1 MTNGKSGKP
10 IEILR
15 VEKDM
20 KPIFIL
26 IFILISMPSSK
37 KQLSDFKWENRLI
50 VTFDIPLEGFDSLT
64 TSDFKDRKLLLFAFK
79 SENLKYSNFEGDID
93 QIDFLKLS
101 KKYPGFYFLIGLDG
115 GVKSY
120 GKKEDF
126 SISELIKQI
135 DSMPMRQSEI
145 SKKDNRNF

>member
-1 MTNGKSGKP
+1 MKLVLLLILFFLTNNYP
-10 IEILR
+10 L
-15 VEKDM
+15 
-20 KPIFIL
+20 
-26 IFILISMPSSK
+26 

-64 TSDFKDRKLLLFAFK
+64 MSDLKDRKLLLFAFE
-79 SENLKYSNFEGDID
+79 SENLEYSNFEGDID

-101 KKYPGFYFLIGLDG
+101 NKYPGFYFLIGLDG

-126 SISELIKQI
+126 SISKLIKQI

-145 SKKDNRNF
+145 RKKDNRNY

>member
-1 MTNGKSGKP
+1 
-10 IEILR
+10 
-15 VEKDM
+15 M
-20 KPIFIL
+20 KLIFIL
-26 IFILISMPSSK
+26 IFILSSMSFSK

-50 VTFDIPLEGFDSLT
+50 VTFDIPSEGLDSLAP
-64 TSDFKDRKLLLFAFK
+64 SDLKDRKLLLFAFE
-79 SENLKYSNFEGDID
+79 SENLIYSNFEGEID

-120 GKKEDF
+120 GKKENF
-126 SISELIKQI
+126 SIGELIKQI

-145 SKKDNRNF
+145 RRKGNGNS

>member
-1 MTNGKSGKP
+1 
-10 IEILR
+10 
-15 VEKDM
+15 M
-20 KPIFIL
+20 KPIFVL

-37 KQLSDFKWENRLI
+37 KKLSDFKWENRLI
-50 VTFDIPLEGFDSLT
+50 VTFDIPLQGFDSLT
-64 TSDFKDRKLLLFAFK
+64 TSDLKDRKLLLFAFE

-93 QIDFLKLS
+93 QIDFLKLG

-135 DSMPMRQSEI
+135 DSMPMRRSEI
-145 SKKDNRNF
+145 RKKDSGNY

>member
-1 MTNGKSGKP
+1 
-10 IEILR
+10 
-15 VEKDM
+15 M
-20 KPIFIL
+20 KPIFVL

-37 KQLSDFKWENRLI
+37 KKLSDFKWENRLI

-64 TSDFKDRKLLLFAFK
+64 TSDLKDRKLLLFAFE

-93 QIDFLKLS
+93 QIDFLKLG

-135 DSMPMRQSEI
+135 DSMPMRRSEI
-145 SKKDNRNF
+145 RKKDSGNY

>member
-1 MTNGKSGKP
+1 MIIKKRGEP
-10 IEILR
+10 IEIER
-15 VEKDM
+15 VKKDM

-37 KQLSDFKWENRLI
+37 KELSDFKWENRLI
-50 VTFDIPLEGFDSLT
+50 VTFDIPLEGLDSIV
-64 TSDFKDRKLLLFAFK
+64 TSEFKDRKLLFFAFE
-79 SENLKYSNFEGDID
+79 SENLKYSNFEGEID

-101 KKYPGFYFLIGLDG
+101 KNYPEFYFLIGLDG

-120 GKKEDF
+120 GVKEDF
-126 SISELIKQI
+126 SISKLIKQI

-145 SKKDNRNF
+145 RKKDNRNY

>member
-1 MTNGKSGKP
+1 
-10 IEILR
+10 
-15 VEKDM
+15 M
-20 KPIFIL
+20 KPIFVL

-50 VTFDIPLEGFDSLT
+50 VTFDIPLQSFDSLT
-64 TSDFKDRKLLLFAFK
+64 TSDLKDRKLLLFAFE

-93 QIDFLKLS
+93 QIDFLKLG

-135 DSMPMRQSEI
+135 DSMPMRRSEI
-145 SKKDNRNF
+145 RKKDSGNY

>member
-1 MTNGKSGKP
+1 
-10 IEILR
+10 
-15 VEKDM
+15 M
-20 KPIFIL
+20 KPIFVL

-37 KQLSDFKWENRLI
+37 KKLSDFKWENRLI

-64 TSDFKDRKLLLFAFK
+64 TSDLKDRKLLLFAFE

-101 KKYPGFYFLIGLDG
+101 KKYPGLYFLIGLDG

-120 GKKEDF
+120 GKREDF

-135 DSMPMRQSEI
+135 DSMPMRRSEI
-145 SKKDNRNF
+145 RKKDSGNY